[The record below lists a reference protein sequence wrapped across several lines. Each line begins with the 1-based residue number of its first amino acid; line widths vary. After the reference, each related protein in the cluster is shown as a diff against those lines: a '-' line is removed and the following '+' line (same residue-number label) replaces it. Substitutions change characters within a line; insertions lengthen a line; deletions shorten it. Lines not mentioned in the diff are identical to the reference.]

1 MPDDRV
7 ANLYGLP
14 AEEFTNARDAL
25 VKALKAEG
33 DKEGAAEVKAL
44 RRPTVAAWAVN
55 QVARDRPELVDAVV
69 EAGERL
75 AAAQAGLRKGSGRD
89 ELKAAMANRREAV
102 NAATKAAVAL
112 AGAGQRD
119 AIHAT
124 FDAAATD
131 EEAAAEVR
139 EGRLAKE
146 LDPPSSFALFGGGPA
161 TEVDEDEP
169 EPEPDEPEVDEAAIA
184 EAEQRLAEARA
195 EVEAATDAKADLQ
208 RRLREADE
216 RLDAAE
222 QAVAEAKAALKELH
236 DR

>member
-7 ANLYGLP
+7 ADLYGLP
-14 AEEFTNARDAL
+14 AEDFTKARDAL
-25 VKALKAEG
+25 VKARKAEG
-33 DKEGAAEVKAL
+33 DKAGAAEVKAL

-55 QVARDRPELVDAVV
+55 QVVRDRPELVDAVV
-69 EAGERL
+69 EAGNRL

-89 ELKAAMANRREAV
+89 ELKAAMAARREAV

-131 EEAAAEVR
+131 DDAAAEVR
-139 EGRLAKE
+139 AGRLAKE
-146 LDPPSSFALFGGGPA
+146 LEPPSSFALFGGGPDV
-161 TEVDEDEP
+161 EEP
-169 EPEPDEPEVDEAAIA
+169 QAEPEPDEPEVDEAALA
-184 EAEQRLAEARA
+184 EAEQRLADARA
-195 EVEAATDAKADLQ
+195 EVEAATEAKADLQ

-222 QAVAEAKAALKELH
+222 TAVAEAKAALKELN